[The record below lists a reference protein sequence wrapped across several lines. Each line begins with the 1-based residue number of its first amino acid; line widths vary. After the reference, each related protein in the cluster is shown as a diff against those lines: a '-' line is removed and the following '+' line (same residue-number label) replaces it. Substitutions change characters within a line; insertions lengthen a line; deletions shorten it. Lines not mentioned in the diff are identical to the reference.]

1 MQHPGMIE
9 AVMASVMRG
18 VSATVSC
25 VLVAS
30 LAACDS
36 GSAIVD
42 HGTPPPATQPSSAN
56 PSDRVSTSAARPG
69 PPTFTVVMSGDVLLH
84 EGLWAT
90 ARNDAR
96 REGRRGMD
104 FRRILAGMRPDI
116 AGADLAICHLETP
129 LAPKGGPYSGYPVFA
144 VPPAIVPALAWAGYD
159 ACTTASNHTLDQGFE
174 GLRRTLRLLDA
185 YGLAHAGS
193 ASTKA
198 DAKQPLLLDAN
209 GVRVALISE
218 TYGTNGIPIPSEQ
231 PWSVPI
237 IDVQTI
243 EHRAQLARQE
253 GAQVVIVALHWGDE
267 YVHQP
272 SAYQTDIARQL
283 AQDDDIDLIYG
294 HHAHVVQPFDRI
306 HGTWVAYGLGNAVA
320 QQETDMI
327 GVWEGITAR
336 FTFTE
341 RPGGRFA
348 VTRTAFIPTFIS
360 SYQPA
365 NPRMRWLNIPESL
378 DDNSI
383 SDDEKQQMR
392 AALTRIKADVNML
405 HARSFGLM
413 MGR

>member
-1 MQHPGMIE
+1 
-9 AVMASVMRG
+9 MASVMRR
-18 VSATVSC
+18 VTAAASC

-36 GSAIVD
+36 GSATVD
-42 HGTPPPATQPSSAN
+42 DARPPPAAQPSSAT
-56 PSDRVSTSAARPG
+56 PSDRVPTSAARRSLS
-69 PPTFTVVMSGDVLLH
+69 TLTVVMSGDVLLH

-96 REGRRGMD
+96 REGRTGMD
-104 FRRILAGMRPDI
+104 FRPILAGMRPDI

-159 ACTTASNHTLDQGFE
+159 ACTTASNHTLDQGFN

-185 YGLAHAGS
+185 GGIAHAGS
-193 ASTKA
+193 AATKA
-198 DAKQPLLLDAN
+198 DSKQPLLLDAN
-209 GVRVALISE
+209 GVRVALISQ
-218 TYGTNGIPIPSEQ
+218 TYGTNGIPIPSDER
-231 PWSVPI
+231 WSVPI
-237 IDVQTI
+237 IDVRTI
-243 EHRAQLARQE
+243 EQRAHLARRE

-267 YVHQP
+267 YVHEP
-272 SAYQTDIARQL
+272 SAYQTEIARQL
-283 AQDDDIDLIYG
+283 AKDDDIDLIYG
-294 HHAHVVQPFDRI
+294 HHAHVVQPFDRL

-336 FTFTE
+336 FTFVE
-341 RPGGRFA
+341 RPSGRFA
-348 VTRTAFIPTFIS
+348 VTRTEFIPTFIS
-360 SYQPA
+360 GYHPT
-365 NPRMRWLNIPESL
+365 NPRMRWLNIPDSL
-378 DDNSI
+378 NNANI
-383 SDDEKQQMR
+383 GDEKAQMR